1 MKAEV
6 WTVGQLLPAS
16 CIGNKVLLAH
26 THSVSHPDHEGH
38 HLCRDRVGL
47 QRPCDSQLAKWVRE
61 EILTFTLVM
70 STHLQ
75 I

>member
-26 THSVSHPDHEGH
+26 THSVSHPDHEGR

-47 QRPCDSQLAKWVRE
+47 QRPCDSQLAKWVQVKRK
-61 EILTFTLVM
+61 F
-70 STHLQ
+70 
-75 I
+75 